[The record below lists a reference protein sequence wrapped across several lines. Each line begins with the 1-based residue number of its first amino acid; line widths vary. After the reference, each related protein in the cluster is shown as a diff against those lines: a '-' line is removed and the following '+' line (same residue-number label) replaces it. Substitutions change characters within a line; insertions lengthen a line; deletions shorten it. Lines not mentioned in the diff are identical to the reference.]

1 MRAYAFAQASIAK
14 SEAGFHVILYFQTLT
29 QTNHYGYA
37 QYLHSFEAKKL
48 PTTSKNAKATAQKAV
63 SKASVTP
70 NTENAKAAAAGAAL
84 QKATPEVNAMP
95 WLHQTPYIVRH
106 CSTIRPHI
114 SCVTAVPS
122 DPIYRACTI
131 RPHISCVTAVPSDPI
146 YRASLQYP
154 NSQVACSFSLSSF
167 SPKLSSVTFP
177 TLDAHPYAYSLD
189 AHP

>member
-1 MRAYAFAQASIAK
+1 MYDNTDIGEEDLDENEARAAVRAYAFAQASIAK

-84 QKATPEVNAMP
+84 QKATSEVNAMP

-114 SCVTAVPS
+114 SCVTAVPE
-122 DPIYRACTI
+122 
-131 RPHISCVTAVPSDPI
+131 
-146 YRASLQYP
+146 
-154 NSQVACSFSLSSF
+154 LSGGMLIQPLLFQS
-167 SPKLSSVTFP
+167 
-177 TLDAHPYAYSLD
+177 
-189 AHP
+189 